1 MKSEQNPKIIAIAGP
16 NGAGKSTLAP
26 RLLRDLLQIKE
37 CVNADTIA
45 AGLSAFNSQGAALE
59 AGRIAL
65 KRYDYLA
72 SQRISFAFETT
83 LAARSY
89 ALRIHQLCQ
98 QGYDFY
104 LFYLWLRDVEIAI
117 ERVKERVRLGGH
129 DIPQQIIRQR
139 YARGMN
145 NFHHLYK
152 PMAINW
158 GLYDNSDVEELR
170 IIAAGSKDSLIEI
183 YEKELWSEFCG
194 GVK

>member
-1 MKSEQNPKIIAIAGP
+1 MEPEQNPKIIAIAGP

-26 RLLRDLLQIKE
+26 RLLRDLLQVE
-37 CVNADTIA
+37 EYVNADTIA
-45 AGLSAFNSQGAALE
+45 TGLSAFNSQGAALE

-158 GLYDNSDVEELR
+158 WIYDNSDEGLR
-170 IIAAGSKDSLIEI
+170 IMASGSKDSLFEI
-183 YEKELWSEFCG
+183 YEKELWSEFCR